1 MQMIEVNNVVVLKL
15 CAMQQV
21 SDKSCIFR
29 YLYANGVFDCPH
41 RGQSMCVRSDPA
53 RTLNKMVS
61 ISWVPPLENQFDA
74 PEHLTGAPGVRNL
87 TTLNLN
93 LDTKMA
99 LYSCNRIYRYSL
111 AHMFPPSLLKRI
123 IFIHVRLHFLIKRA
137 HGVPEIRFTA
147 SNAGMTGFDGP
158 ACTIVEFDN
167 GTVVVGLGSSAA
179 HFVQAVTQGRFF

>member
-1 MQMIEVNNVVVLKL
+1 MIEVNNVVMLEL

-21 SDKSCIFR
+21 SDQSCIFR

-41 RGQSMCVRSDPA
+41 RGQSMCVRSEPA

-61 ISWVPPLENQFDA
+61 ISWVPSLENQFDA

-93 LDTKMA
+93 LDTKVA

-123 IFIHVRLHFLIKRA
+123 SCIIHVQLHFLVKRA

-147 SNAGMTGFDGP
+147 SDAGVTGFDGP
-158 ACTIVEFDN
+158 ARAIVEFDD

-179 HFVQAVTQGRFF
+179 QFVKAITQGRLF